1 MDPDATVFGVAPALF
16 PLILVAMKK
25 NSNWKSAAFIVAAL
39 AGWGAMSASAKDIT
53 AFELIKDGN
62 RYVGEPAKDKLSQIR
77 SEKSIGGLQPNI
89 WYLVYFDPTAS
100 MKATEVKFGAG
111 QMLETKRP
119 FRLLERPSAG
129 DKIMDRDKLKIDSDK
144 AIEIATKQP
153 LLEKLTLKAT
163 RLELEKRDG
172 APTWMVRLWA
182 AKLSN
187 PNKDV
192 DIGDVYVNAEDGK
205 VVKTDLHIN
214 RVD

>member
-1 MDPDATVFGVAPALF
+1 MKNNLNLKLATF
-16 PLILVAMKK
+16 
-25 NSNWKSAAFIVAAL
+25 VAATL
-39 AGWGAMSASAKDIT
+39 AALNTIAAPAKDIT
-53 AFELIKDGN
+53 AFELIKEGN
-62 RYVGEPAKDKLSQIR
+62 RYVGEPAQNKVSQIR

-89 WYLVYFDPTAS
+89 WYIVYFDPTAS

-163 RLELEKRDG
+163 KLELEKREG
-172 APTWMVRLWA
+172 TPTWMVRIWA
-182 AKLSN
+182 AKLNN

-192 DIGDVYVNAEDGK
+192 DIGDVYLNAEDGK
-205 VVKTDLHIN
+205 VLRTDLHIN

>member
-1 MDPDATVFGVAPALF
+1 MLFSMKRILRRKVEALF
-16 PLILVAMKK
+16 A
-25 NSNWKSAAFIVAAL
+25 AAL
-39 AGWGAMSASAKDIT
+39 LGASLMGASAKDIT
-53 AFELIKDGN
+53 AFELIKEGN
-62 RYVGEPAKDKLSQIR
+62 RYVGEPAKDKISQMR

-89 WYLVYFDPTAS
+89 WYIVYFDPTAN

-119 FRLLERPSAG
+119 FRLFERASAA
-129 DKIMDRDKLKIDSDK
+129 DRIMDRDKLKIDSDK
-144 AIEIATKQP
+144 AIEIATRQP
-153 LLEKLTLKAT
+153 LLEKLTIKAT

-172 APTWMVRLWA
+172 TPTWLVRLYA

-192 DIGDVYVNAEDGK
+192 DIGDVYINAEDGK
-205 VVKTDLHIN
+205 VVRTDLHIN

>member
-1 MDPDATVFGVAPALF
+1 MLF
-16 PLILVAMKK
+16 AMKK
-25 NSNWKSAAFIVAAL
+25 HMNLKSETFLVAAL
-39 AGWGAMSASAKDIT
+39 LVFGLTGVSAKDFT
-53 AFELIKDGN
+53 AFELITEGN
-62 RYVGEPAKDKLSQIR
+62 RYVGEPAKDKISQIR

-89 WYLVYFDPTAS
+89 WYIVYFDPTAS

-119 FRLLERPSAG
+119 FRLFERAGAG
-129 DKIMDRDKLKIDSDK
+129 DKIMDRDKLKTDSDK
-144 AIEIATKQP
+144 AIDIASKQP

-172 APTWMVRLWA
+172 APTWQVRIWA
-182 AKLSN
+182 AKLDN

-192 DIGDVYVNAEDGK
+192 DIGDVYINAEDGK
-205 VVKTDLHIN
+205 VTKTDLHIN

>member
-1 MDPDATVFGVAPALF
+1 MLF
-16 PLILVAMKK
+16 PMKENMNWKFGTLLAAALLILG
-25 NSNWKSAAFIVAAL
+25 L
-39 AGWGAMSASAKDIT
+39 ERASAKDFT
-53 AFELIKDGN
+53 AFELIKEGN
-62 RYVGEPAKDKLSQIR
+62 RYVGEPAKDKVSQLR

-89 WYLVYFDPTAS
+89 WYIVYFDPTAS

-119 FRLLERPSAG
+119 FRLFERASAG

-144 AIEIATKQP
+144 AIDIASKQP
-153 LLEKLTLKAT
+153 LLEKLSLKAT

-172 APTWMVRLWA
+172 APTWQVRLWA

-192 DIGDVYVNAEDGK
+192 DIGDVYINAEDGK
-205 VVKTDLHIN
+205 VTRSDLHIN